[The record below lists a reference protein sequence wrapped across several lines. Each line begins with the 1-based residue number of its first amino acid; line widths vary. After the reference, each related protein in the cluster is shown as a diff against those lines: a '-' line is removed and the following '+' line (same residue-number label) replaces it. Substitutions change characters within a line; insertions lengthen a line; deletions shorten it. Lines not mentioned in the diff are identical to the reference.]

1 MKSFLNSSEGVLTI
15 VGIVAVVF
23 VTALDI
29 CRWLQQ

>member
-15 VGIVAVVF
+15 AGIAAVVLLT
-23 VTALDI
+23 VLDI